1 MSKIKMMTQAIAKK
15 IPAMYSGEKVGRDD
29 KLIVTKYF
37 TPWSDYTFL
46 VLEGEQIEG
55 GDWEFFGWVTRGSLG
70 DGELTYFRLSQL
82 EELKGP
88 GGIPGVERE
97 KWCPLLKI
105 KLGDAINGK
114 GSL

>member
-15 IPAMYSGEKVGRDD
+15 MPAMYSGEKVARDD

-37 TPWSDYTFL
+37 TPWSNYTFL
-46 VLEGEQIEG
+46 VLEGEQIEDD
-55 GDWEFFGWVTRGSLG
+55 DWEFFGWVTRGSLE

-88 GGIPGVERE
+88 FDCPGVERE